1 MSTPT
6 TTTEEADRQDMGRLA
21 AGQES
26 GLAALMTR
34 HGERLFHYLY
44 RLLQDEEEA
53 ADLAQETFV
62 RVYQHCDRFDRRRKF
77 TTWLYAIATNLARDR
92 ARWRSR
98 HPTVSLQAESAAT
111 GAELHSSLAAGEA
124 NPHEALVAEER
135 AGWVREAIGALPED
149 LRAPLLLAEYQG
161 LSQADIS
168 EVLGCS
174 AKAVELRL
182 YRARQRLRARLQ
194 PLVAQFA

>member
-1 MSTPT
+1 MSTSI
-6 TTTEEADRQDMGRLA
+6 TTEEADRQDMSRLA
-21 AGQES
+21 AGQEG

-34 HGERLFHYLY
+34 HGERLFHYLC

-62 RVYQHCDRFDRRRKF
+62 RVYQHCERFDRRRKF

-98 HPTVSLQAESAAT
+98 HPTVSLQAESVAT
-111 GAELHSSLAAGEA
+111 GAELQSSLPSHEA
-124 NPHEALVAEER
+124 DPHETLVAEER
-135 AGWVREAIGALPED
+135 AAWVREAIAALPED
-149 LRAPLLLAEYQG
+149 LRAPLVLAEYEG
-161 LSQADIS
+161 LSQADIG

-174 AKAVELRL
+174 AKAVEVRL
-182 YRARQRLRARLQ
+182 YRARLRLRARLQ

>member
-1 MSTPT
+1 
-6 TTTEEADRQDMGRLA
+6 
-21 AGQES
+21 
-26 GLAALMTR
+26 MTR